1 MKAPER
7 LSEGGASP
15 FEAELLRS
23 WHVEQPS
30 ARVRQ
35 RVLAM
40 GAGGAAV
47 VAASTGAQ
55 AAGAVGSKLGAGLV
69 AKWFGAGIVA
79 GLATSVVSVSVLGPP
94 APPPPAR
101 AQVQAAAPVAN
112 RPSVAAPGPL
122 APGVD
127 TSASPAPAPLAPPSG
142 VATRREVASPVSAAA
157 PEEAPRPTP
166 LGALAP
172 QVALLDRARNA
183 LRSGDTTRALGL
195 VAEYQRT
202 YPNGVLSQEAEVLGI
217 DILERQGQRGE
228 AKRRA
233 QRFLGSHPTSAHADR
248 LRRLAGDGSNP

>member
-1 MKAPER
+1 MKGPER
-7 LSEGGASP
+7 MTEGGASP

-23 WHVEQPS
+23 WQIEQPS

-47 VAASTGAQ
+47 VAASTSAQ

-69 AKWFGAGIVA
+69 IKWFGAGIVA

-94 APPPPAR
+94 APAPPAQ
-101 AQVQAAAPVAN
+101 AQAQAAAPVAN

-122 APGVD
+122 APAVD
-127 TSASPAPAPLAPPSG
+127 TSASPALAPPTS
-142 VATRREVASPVSAAA
+142 VAPRREVALPVSATAHD
-157 PEEAPRPTP
+157 EAPRPTP

-233 QRFLGSHPTSAHADR
+233 QRFLNSHPTSAHADR